1 VANSVLVDIVECFTH
16 LLKVISA
23 DRLTERP
30 TLGNKVEELSPLSEF
45 EDEIYDL
52 SLGAVFLGVYAV
64 RLAVNEVDEV
74 GVVDFLHHAHLVLH
88 HFDEVGVV
96 LGCVSLEDFSS
107 IGLIGLWVYYELNF
121 GVRSFAQSF
130 DNLEFS

>member
-1 VANSVLVDIVECFTH
+1 MDVVECFTH
-16 LLKVISA
+16 LLEVIPA

-30 TLGNKVEELSPLSEF
+30 TLGNEVEELSPLSKF
-45 EDEIYDL
+45 EDKIYDL
-52 SLGAVFLGVYAV
+52 SFGAVLFGVNAV
-64 RLAVNEVDEV
+64 CLAVNEVDEV

-96 LGCVSLEDFSS
+96 LCSVSLEDFSG
-107 IGLIGLWVYYELNF
+107 IGLIGLWVYYELYF
-121 GVRSFAQSF
+121 GVRSFTQSF